1 MSELKD
7 PRVFLAAEST
17 LLSWNRTSLTLMG
30 FGFVIERF
38 GILLYALAAQHIVP
52 SPHPGF
58 SQWIGISFI
67 MLGALASCLSV
78 LEYRQ
83 IIQTLKPSEI
93 PNGRMQN
100 LGVYL
105 NLIVALLG
113 VAFSGYLL
121 YNAS

>member
-1 MSELKD
+1 MSDND
-7 PRVFLAAEST
+7 PRIFLAAEST

-38 GILLYALAAQHIVP
+38 GVLLYALAAQHIVP

-58 SQWIGISFI
+58 SQWIGIAFI
-67 MLGALASCLSV
+67 ILGALAACLSV

-83 IIQTLKPSEI
+83 IIGVLKASDV
-93 PNGRMQN
+93 PNGHMRH

-105 NLIVALLG
+105 NLIVAVLG

-121 YNAS
+121 YNVS